1 MNEFQPKII
10 TPFGFYCQHVLP
22 LVYDQSLSYYE
33 VLCKLQA
40 KLNEVIKTQN
50 DLQEAFQNL
59 LNWVNAQLETYTKEQ
74 LQGWMDDGT
83 FDKLV
88 NVTKLNKLQLLLETK
103 INDIYVSVNNYPVL
117 DGETDDTNRLQ
128 RALNDTINKILVIP
142 YGTTLNILNVNLNS
156 NQTILLDGS
165 IIVGNNT
172 SYSLIC
178 NDIEN
183 ITLIGKNGSIKTTN
197 NIDQCSAI
205 RINNVTN
212 FLIERISING
222 FKNKS
227 IDITGTSK
235 GKVINCNISYS
246 NGSTGA
252 GISLFSNTV
261 KNCDI
266 INNNIKNCRIGVA
279 LNGCQECYI
288 TNNTLLDND
297 LSGIMIDG
305 IVTGSGDGGTYN
317 YVNNNIVK
325 GCTNTNYG
333 AIYLGNGSSHN
344 TIVNNYIKSN
354 LCSGI
359 RITTSKNIPCEDNF
373 IASNTITLNKHGI
386 EMSFSSKN
394 YISDNLISSNTLRG
408 VTANTCDNN
417 VFKGNKISNN
427 TNEGM
432 MIQSGLCQIIA
443 NYLTENSIGLSIQ
456 FGGSTPVGNN
466 VINNISE
473 NNTTEDYKLGGT
485 FNAKNNINYPNKKY
499 GNITLSGDGE
509 NTIFNI
515 PHGLPKTPLYA
526 NVQPNSVNTPLDFF
540 VTVNATDIVVTFKT
554 PPSNVKNGIKFLWN
568 CEF

>member
-22 LVYDQSLSYYE
+22 LVYDESLSYYE

-59 LNWVNAQLETYTKEQ
+59 LNWVNTQLETYTKEQ

-88 NVTKLNKLQLLLETK
+88 NVTKLNNLQLLLETK

-165 IIVGNNT
+165 IIVGNNA

-183 ITLIGKNGSIKTTN
+183 ITLIGKNGGIKTTN

-266 INNNIKNCRIGVA
+266 INNNIKNSRIGVA

-317 YVNNNIVK
+317 FVNNNIVK

-359 RITTSKNIPCEDNF
+359 RLTTAENIPCKDNF
-373 IASNTITLNKHGI
+373 IDSNTIILNKHGI

-432 MIQSGLCQIIA
+432 LIQSGLCQIIA

-456 FGGSTPVGNN
+456 FGGSTPTDNN

-473 NNTTEDYKLGGT
+473 NNTTEDYKLAGT
-485 FNAKNNINYPNKKY
+485 FNAKNNINYPNKTY
-499 GNITLSGDGE
+499 GNITLSGDGA

-526 NVQPNSVNTPLDFF
+526 NVQANSVNTPLDFF
-540 VTVNATDIVVTFKT
+540 VTVNATNIVVTFKT
-554 PPSNVKNGIKFLWN
+554 PPPNVKNGIKFLWK